1 MYRGGVL
8 SLGMGVEEDKEMKP
22 KEILQLALTAGI
34 AGGYIYLVIKGK
46 ASVEGFLVLA
56 VYVIKKF
63 LDIVEDERKK
73 E

>member
-1 MYRGGVL
+1 
-8 SLGMGVEEDKEMKP
+8 MKP

-63 LDIVEDERKK
+63 LDIVEK
-73 E
+73 EGEGK